1 MRAPQLAPWN
11 LFKHRALLPR
21 FRDAFRGLWT
31 AYREEP
37 NLRFHVFAGTGIA
50 VAAYAVGVE
59 GWEAAYLAVTISLV
73 LLAEMVN
80 TAVERA
86 VDLAASGRR
95 NPLAAVAKE
104 VAAGVVLFAAGHA
117 LFAAGAL
124 FLVKRSLLETL
135 HSLLSVLLERPWLV
149 LPPLAAGLL
158 GLFGGRLPEN
168 TDG

>member
-1 MRAPQLAPWN
+1 MKAPRLLPWN
-11 LFKHRALLPR
+11 SFKHRALLPR

-37 NLRFHVFAGTGIA
+37 NLRFHLFAGTGMA
-50 VAAYAVGVE
+50 VVAYAAGVE

-86 VDLAASGRR
+86 VDLASSGRR
-95 NPLAAVAKE
+95 HPLAAVAKE
-104 VAAGVVLFAAGHA
+104 VGAGVVLFAAAHA
-117 LFAAGAL
+117 LFAAAAL
-124 FLVKRSLLETL
+124 FLVKRSLFETL
-135 HSLLSVLLERPWLV
+135 NALLSALLEHPWLA
-149 LPPLAAGLL
+149 LPPVAAGLL
-158 GLFGGRLPEN
+158 GLFGGRAPEK